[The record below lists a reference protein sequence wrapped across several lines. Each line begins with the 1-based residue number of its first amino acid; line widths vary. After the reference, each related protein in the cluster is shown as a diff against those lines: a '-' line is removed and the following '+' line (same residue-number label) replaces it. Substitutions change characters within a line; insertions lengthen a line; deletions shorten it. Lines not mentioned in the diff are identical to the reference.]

1 MSAAR
6 TVVLGLLGAAL
17 CFGAAQAQTAPNA
30 PPAATEPPAEA
41 QAPALT
47 AADLAQPKRP
57 AMSEGVAAIVNDDIV
72 STYDLRQRVLLM
84 LVTYGVQATEANL
97 RALER
102 EALKNLVD
110 ERLEMQEIKTIEGK
124 NKDVHLEPTADEL
137 SEQIDTMARQYSV
150 KRPQFIATL
159 KSAGVEEKTLNDQIF
174 ITLAWHNYIGGRF
187 RGSVHVGDAMVNQE
201 EARVN
206 AAAAKPQY
214 QVSEI
219 LIDNAKA
226 GGPEQAVEG
235 AKQLIAQLKQ
245 GAPFAAVAR
254 QFSALP
260 TAANGGDAGWLS
272 SGELQPPLEHALA
285 EMRPGQVSDPV
296 QMADG
301 VYILQLRDKHAG
313 VGATLVTLKQAA
325 IPVSNQAT
333 PEQVEAANTKL
344 AALKSEVKSCEDLE
358 ADAAKFDGVVA
369 GDLGETEIGDL
380 APEFKQV
387 VDGLKIGQVGGPVR
401 TRAGMH
407 LVALCGRRAS
417 GPHAPSRD
425 EITDRLEGEQ
435 LSMIARRYLRDLHN
449 SATIEA
455 R

>member
-6 TVVLGLLGAAL
+6 TLVLGLLSAAV
-17 CFGAAQAQTAPNA
+17 CFGAAHAQTAAAPA
-30 PPAATEPPAEA
+30 AETPPPAA
-41 QAPALT
+41 ALT

-57 AMSEGVAAIVNDDIV
+57 AMSEGVAATVNDDII

-102 EALKNLVD
+102 EALKALVD
-110 ERLEMQEIKTIEGK
+110 ERLEMQEIKTIEAK
-124 NKDVHLEPTADEL
+124 NKDVHLEPTTEEL
-137 SEQIDTMARQYSV
+137 NEQIDAMARQYSV
-150 KRPQFIATL
+150 KRPQFITTL
-159 KSAGVEEKTLNDQIF
+159 KTAGVEEKTLTDQIF

-201 EARVN
+201 EARMN

-219 LIDNAKA
+219 LIENAKA
-226 GGPEQAVEG
+226 GGPEQAIEG

-260 TAANGGDAGWLS
+260 TAANGGDAGWLG
-272 SGELQPPLEHALA
+272 SGELQPPLEAALA
-285 EMRPGQVSDPV
+285 QMRPGQISDPV
-296 QMADG
+296 PMGDG

-313 VGATLVTLKQAA
+313 VGATMVTLKQAA

-333 PEQVEAANTKL
+333 PEQVEAASAKL
-344 AALKSEVKSCEDLE
+344 AALKAEVKSCEDLE
-358 ADAAKFDGVVA
+358 GDAAKFDGVVA
-369 GDLGETEIGDL
+369 GDLGETEVNDL

-435 LSMIARRYLRDLHN
+435 LAMIARRYLRDLHN
-449 SATIEA
+449 SATIES

>member
-6 TVVLGLLGAAL
+6 TLGLGLLGVAL
-17 CFGAAQAQTAPNA
+17 CFGAAQAQTAA
-30 PPAATEPPAEA
+30 APAAAAPAEA
-41 QAPALT
+41 PATTLT

-57 AMSEGVAAIVNDDIV
+57 AMSEGVAATVNDDIV

-110 ERLEMQEIKTIEGK
+110 ERLEMQEIKSIEGK

-137 SEQIDTMARQYSV
+137 NEQIDTMARQYSV
-150 KRPQFIATL
+150 KRAQFISTL
-159 KSAGVEEKTLNDQIF
+159 KAAGVEEKTLNDQIF

-201 EARVN
+201 EARLN

-214 QVSEI
+214 QLSEI
-219 LIDNAKA
+219 MIDNTKA
-226 GGPEQAVEG
+226 GSAEQALEG
-235 AKQLIAQLKQ
+235 AKQLIAQIKQ

-254 QFSALP
+254 QFSGLP

-272 SGELQPPLEHALA
+272 SGELQPPIEHALVD
-285 EMRPGQVSDPV
+285 MRPGQISDPV
-296 QMADG
+296 VMSDG

-313 VGATLVTLKQAA
+313 VGATLVSLKQAA

-333 PEQVEAANTKL
+333 PDQIEAANTKL
-344 AALKSEVKSCEDLE
+344 TALKAEVKSCEDLE
-358 ADAAKFDGVVA
+358 GDAAKFDGVVA
-369 GDLGETEIGDL
+369 GDLGETEVNDL

-425 EITDRLEGEQ
+425 EITDRLEGDQ

>member
-6 TVVLGLLGAAL
+6 TVTLGLIGAAL
-17 CFGAAQAQTAPNA
+17 CLGAARAQTSA
-30 PPAATEPPAEA
+30 PAAVPAES
-41 QAPALT
+41 LT

-57 AMSEGVAAIVNDDIV
+57 AMSEGVAAVVNDDII

-84 LVTYGVQATEANL
+84 LVTYGVQATEPNL

-102 EALKNLVD
+102 EALKTLVD
-110 ERLEMQEIKTIEGK
+110 ERLEMQEIKNIEAK

-150 KRPQFIATL
+150 KRAQFIATL
-159 KSAGVEEKTLNDQIF
+159 KAAGVEEKTLNDQIF

-201 EARVN
+201 EARLN
-206 AAAAKPQY
+206 AAAAKPQF
-214 QVSEI
+214 QISEI
-219 LIDNAKA
+219 LIENAKA
-226 GGPEQAVEG
+226 GSAQQALEG
-235 AKQLIAQLKQ
+235 AKQLISQIKQ

-272 SGELQPPLEHALA
+272 SGELQPALEHALA
-285 EMRPGQVSDPV
+285 EMRPGQISDPIPV
-296 QMADG
+296 ADG

-325 IPVSNQAT
+325 IAVPNPAT
-333 PEQVEAANTKL
+333 PEQIEAANAKL
-344 AALKSEVKSCEDLE
+344 TALKAEVRSCEDLE
-358 ADAAKFDGVVA
+358 GDAAKFDGVVA

-387 VDGLKIGQVGGPVR
+387 VDRLKIGQVGGPVR
-401 TRAGMH
+401 TRAGLH

>member
-1 MSAAR
+1 MSAGR
-6 TVVLGLLGAAL
+6 TVVLGLMGAAL
-17 CFGAAQAQTAPNA
+17 CFGAARAQTAA
-30 PPAATEPPAEA
+30 PGAEAPAATLSAG
-41 QAPALT
+41 
-47 AADLAQPKRP
+47 DLAQPKRP
-57 AMSEGVAAIVNDDIV
+57 ALSEGVAAIVNDDII
-72 STYDLRQRVLLM
+72 STYDLRQRVQLM
-84 LVTYGVQATEANL
+84 LVTFGVQATEPNL

-102 EALKNLVD
+102 EALKNLED
-110 ERLEMQEIKTIEGK
+110 ERLEMQEIKTIQAK
-124 NKDVHLEPTADEL
+124 NKITLEPTPEEL
-137 SEQIDTMARQYSV
+137 NEQIDSMARQYNV

-159 KSAGVEEKTLNDQIF
+159 KAAGVEEKTLDDQVSIM
-174 ITLAWHNYIGGRF
+174 LAWHNYIGGRF
-187 RGSVHVGDAMVNQE
+187 RGAVHVGDAMVNQE
-201 EARVN
+201 EARLN

-219 LIDNAKA
+219 LIDDAKA
-226 GGPEQAVEG
+226 GGPEQAIEG
-235 AKQLIAQLKQ
+235 AKQLIAQIKA

-272 SGELQPPLEHALA
+272 SSELQPPLEHALA
-285 EMRPGQVSDPV
+285 EMRPGQISDPV
-296 QMADG
+296 PATGG

-313 VGATLVTLKQAA
+313 VGATLVVLKQAA
-325 IPVSNQAT
+325 IPVSPQAT
-333 PEQVEAANTKL
+333 PEQVEAASAKL
-344 AALKSEVKSCEDLE
+344 AALKSEVKSCQDLE
-358 ADAAKFDGVVA
+358 GDAAKFDGVVA
-369 GDLGETEIGDL
+369 GDLGETEINDL
-380 APEFKQV
+380 SPEFKQV

-417 GPHAPSRD
+417 GAHAPSRD

>member
-1 MSAAR
+1 MIAAR
-6 TVVLGLLGAAL
+6 TIVLALLAATL
-17 CFGAAQAQTAPNA
+17 GFGAARAQTAPA
-30 PPAATEPPAEA
+30 AAAT
-41 QAPALT
+41 LT

-57 AMSEGVAAIVNDDIV
+57 AMSEGVAAVVNDDIV

-84 LVTYGVQATEANL
+84 LVTYGVQATEPNL

-110 ERLEMQEIKTIEGK
+110 ERLEMQEIKSIEAK
-124 NKDVHLEPTADEL
+124 NKDVHLEPTPDEL

-150 KRPQFIATL
+150 KRAQFISTL

-187 RGSVHVGDAMVNQE
+187 RGAVHVGDAMVNQE
-201 EARVN
+201 EARLN

-219 LIDNAKA
+219 LIDTAKA
-226 GGPEQAVEG
+226 GGVEQAQEG
-235 AKQLIAQLKQ
+235 AKQLIAQIKQ

-272 SGELQPPLEHALA
+272 SGELQPPLEHALS
-285 EMRPGQVSDPV
+285 EMRPGQISDPV
-296 QMADG
+296 PMADG

-325 IPVSNQAT
+325 IPVSNEAT
-333 PEQVEAANTKL
+333 PEQIQAAGAKL
-344 AALKSEVKSCEDLE
+344 ATLKSEVKSCEDLE
-358 ADAAKFDGVVA
+358 GDAAKFDGVVA
-369 GDLGETEIGDL
+369 GDLGETEVNDL

-387 VDGLKIGQVGGPVR
+387 VEGLKIGQVGGPVR
-401 TRAGMH
+401 TRAGLH

-449 SATIEA
+449 SATIES